1 MYLLIAY
8 AALLLLF
15 IFTRWTRP
23 LGRSPRDLARLAFKN
38 PDPTAQSR
46 IVKELNSD
54 FILTTVLTSV
64 LIGMLCARSLHYQ
77 FFAYIAWTT
86 PYLLHKAKLNPALQ
100 WVIWGG
106 QEAAWNVFPSVDIT
120 SKIVVGVMAATIV
133 NLWTATGEEVVG
145 SVEDMAERIAV
156 DNVAREQN
164 VDKTVQPS
172 ADGEAAIRR
181 RVVKT

>member
-1 MYLLIAY
+1 MYLLIAH
-8 AALLLLF
+8 AAILLPF
-15 IFTRWTRP
+15 ILTRWTRP

-38 PDPTAQSR
+38 PNPAAQNR

-64 LIGMLCARSLHYQ
+64 MIGMLCARSLHYQ

-86 PYLLHKAKLNPALQ
+86 PFLLYKAKINPALQ

-106 QEAAWNVFPSVDIT
+106 QEAAWNVFPAADMT
-120 SKIVVGVMAATIV
+120 SKIVVGTMAAVIV

-145 SVEDMAERIAV
+145 SVEEMAERIAI
-156 DNVAREQN
+156 
-164 VDKTVQPS
+164 DKKIS
-172 ADGEAAIRR
+172 
-181 RVVKT
+181 